1 MADPSTATQPL
12 PRGWRTRTGPR
23 RRAYLAPFLGY
34 VLILV
39 AVFGWAYGV
48 QAGRDAAAADLQR
61 STSEA
66 LTLNVADA
74 GAWSIYLDTRAGV
87 EQSEALA
94 QALAGDGGFGV
105 EIVPGD
111 GAEPM
116 ALQRPTGG
124 TYRLDAE
131 TNLIGHGIA
140 DVELTPGEY
149 RLSVATAADPP
160 ESAIAGFSA
169 GPAPDQPS
177 VLVLLVA
184 IGGAVVMLVWALI
197 IRSGRRRAARRLLR
211 PVLGDVRPA

>member
-1 MADPSTATQPL
+1 MADPSAAPQPL

-23 RRAYLAPFLGY
+23 RRAYLGPFAGY

-39 AVFGWAYGV
+39 AVFGWAYEV

-61 STSEA
+61 STTEA
-66 LTLNVADA
+66 LTLNVAES
-74 GAWSIYLDTRAGV
+74 GEWSVYLDTYAGV
-87 EQSEALA
+87 EQSDALA

-111 GAEPM
+111 GAETI

-131 TNLIGHGIA
+131 TDLIGHGIA

-169 GPAPDQPS
+169 GLAPDAPP
-177 VLVLLVA
+177 VLVLLAA
-184 IGGAVVMLVWALI
+184 IGGAAAMLVWALI

-211 PVLGDVRPA
+211 PVLGHGRSA